1 MCSQGPPSDMVTFF
15 NCLRRYFPD
24 MRQYADVAAIVD
36 RLYRRYLRREELD
49 TAVAVM
55 ATARVLFEQISSTD
69 VDWRGAGYVETDT
82 QLDVSK
88 PDLAAV
94 FARYFTKFFE
104 CVGSAKS
111 FFEEFKIYQP
121 VRTIITDIP
130 RFTSEKKRPLEQ
142 YDTLEGEP
150 FWLRGASPSAALQR
164 DSIGMFTPEFTSK
177 DGSEFHLVA
186 NHKLGDDEALTL
198 SVDFVRSRVAFGKL
212 HVPTPAA
219 TFVVHYD
226 LRGQAV
232 AADIEDRLRAA
243 LSGVCEVQAMK

>member
-1 MCSQGPPSDMVTFF
+1 MVAFF

-24 MRQYADVAAIVD
+24 IRQDADGAAIMD
-36 RLYRRYLRREELD
+36 RLYRRYLRHEELD
-49 TAVAVM
+49 AAVAVM
-55 ATARVLFEQISSTD
+55 AKARTLFEQIRSAD
-69 VDWRGAGYVETDT
+69 VDWHSAGYVETNT
-82 QLDVSK
+82 RLDVSK
-88 PDLAAV
+88 ADLAAV
-94 FARYFTKFFE
+94 FATYFTKFFE

-130 RFTSEKKRPLEQ
+130 RFMSEKKRPLDL

-150 FWLRGASPSAALQR
+150 FWLRGASPSAALQG
-164 DSIGMFTPEFTSK
+164 SSSGMFTPEFTSK

-219 TFVVHYD
+219 KFVVHYD

-243 LSGVCEVQAMK
+243 LSGVCEVEALE